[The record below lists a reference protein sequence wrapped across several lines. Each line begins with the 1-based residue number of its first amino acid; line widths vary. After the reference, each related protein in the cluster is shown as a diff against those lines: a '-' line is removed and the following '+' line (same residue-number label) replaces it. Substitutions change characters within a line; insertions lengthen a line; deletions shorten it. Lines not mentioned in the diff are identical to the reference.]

1 MFLDFTHK
9 PFFFWK
15 LLTNFN
21 SCSAKR
27 YFFGKPK
34 LHPNSIIHSSL
45 YYMTNF
51 SIAGCLK
58 IKTIATTKMIIYL
71 FIYLFILES
80 RRRKLKSKMADKRQY
95 GGFVSQDEDGLLL
108 WTYGT
113 TRLQIEP
120 LNWAT
125 WAVTNII
132 SHRKTFKK
140 RICSLYKL

>member
-9 PFFFWK
+9 LFFFWK

-45 YYMTNF
+45 YYMTSF

-58 IKTIATTKMIIYL
+58 IKTIATTKTIIYL
-71 FIYLFILES
+71 FIYLFIYFRIKKTKIKEQDGWQETIWRICVT
-80 RRRKLKSKMADKRQY
+80 RRRRPSTLDLRHNTLA
-95 GGFVSQDEDGLLL
+95 
-108 WTYGT
+108 
-113 TRLQIEP
+113 
-120 LNWAT
+120 NWAT
-125 WAVTNII
+125 KLGHL
-132 SHRKTFKK
+132 S
-140 RICSLYKL
+140 CYKYNKP

>member
-1 MFLDFTHK
+1 M
-9 PFFFWK
+9 
-15 LLTNFN
+15 
-21 SCSAKR
+21 R

-58 IKTIATTKMIIYL
+58 IKTIATTKTIIYL

-113 TRLQIEP
+113 MRPFLFYFSTATPDL
-120 LNWAT
+120 LLWTCLWHNTLANWAT
-125 WAVTNII
+125 
-132 SHRKTFKK
+132 
-140 RICSLYKL
+140 KLGHLGCYEYNKP

>member
-9 PFFFWK
+9 LFFFWK

-45 YYMTNF
+45 YYMTSF

-58 IKTIATTKMIIYL
+58 IKTIATTKTIIYL
-71 FIYLFILES
+71 FIYLFIYFRIKKTKIKEQDGWQETIWRICVT
-80 RRRKLKSKMADKRQY
+80 RRRRPSTLD
-95 GGFVSQDEDGLLL
+95 L
-108 WTYGT
+108 WHNT
-113 TRLQIEP
+113 LA
-120 LNWAT
+120 NWAT
-125 WAVTNII
+125 KLG
-132 SHRKTFKK
+132 HLG
-140 RICSLYKL
+140 CYKFFFFFLRNGLLQI